1 MTNTVLFENKGDIK
15 MIAHRGVSG
24 LERENTCPAFV
35 AAGVK
40 SYFGIETDVH
50 VTRDGKYIIVHDDD
64 LMRIAGLDMKVEE
77 STFDELRA
85 VRLKDTDGE
94 SEREDLFLPTLD
106 EYLTIC
112 RKYDKT
118 AVLELKNSMAEEHV
132 IGIAQTVKRHGWF
145 AHTIFISFVGENL
158 VSLKKHYPEAVAQ
171 FLSGD
176 TSESAIRFM
185 LENDLEADYSFHSVT
200 KEFVDTMHAHGKR
213 VNVWTVNTL
222 EEAEKM
228 KAFGVDMV
236 TTNILE

>member
-1 MTNTVLFENKGDIK
+1 MNTILFEDKGNIK

-50 VTRDGKYIIVHDDD
+50 VTLDGKYIIIHDDD
-64 LMRIAGLDMKVEE
+64 LVRIAGLDMQVEK

-85 VRLKDTDGE
+85 VRLKDTDEQSDRG
-94 SEREDLFLPTLD
+94 DLFLPTLD

-112 RKYDKT
+112 KKYDKT
-118 AVLELKNSMAEEHV
+118 AVLELKNPMDEEHV
-132 IGIAQTVKRHGWF
+132 IGIAETVKHHGWF
-145 AHTIFISFVGENL
+145 DRTVFISFVGENL
-158 VSLKKHYPEAVAQ
+158 VILKRHDPEAVAQ
-171 FLSGD
+171 FLSKD
-176 TSESAIRFM
+176 TSEEKLRFM
-185 LENDLEADYSFHSVT
+185 LENDLEADYYSRSVT
-200 KEFVDTMHAHGKR
+200 KEFVDVMHAHGKR

-222 EEAEKM
+222 EEAERM
-228 KAFGVDMV
+228 KALGVDMI